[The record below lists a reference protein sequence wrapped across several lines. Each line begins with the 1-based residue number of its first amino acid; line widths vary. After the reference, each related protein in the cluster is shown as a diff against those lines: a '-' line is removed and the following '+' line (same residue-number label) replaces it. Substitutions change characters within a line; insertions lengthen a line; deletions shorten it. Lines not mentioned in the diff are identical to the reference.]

1 MKWSN
6 NHEMQINMYA
16 KVLER
21 LFFKENFPSV
31 TKFPLRD
38 ISFSINKYK
47 TIWNQLFLFSI
58 LIDWTMTQNFTN
70 YRQVS
75 CCSFQII

>member
-6 NHEMQINMYA
+6 NHEMQISMYA

-38 ISFSINKYK
+38 ISFSINKY
-47 TIWNQLFLFSI
+47 
-58 LIDWTMTQNFTN
+58 
-70 YRQVS
+70 
-75 CCSFQII
+75 

>member
-1 MKWSN
+1 MKGSN

-47 TIWNQLFLFSI
+47 
-58 LIDWTMTQNFTN
+58 
-70 YRQVS
+70 
-75 CCSFQII
+75 II

>member
-38 ISFSINKYK
+38 ISFSINIKLFE
-47 TIWNQLFLFSI
+47 NQIFLFSI
-58 LIDWTMTQNFTN
+58 LIEWTMTQNFTN

>member
-1 MKWSN
+1 MKWSD

-47 TIWNQLFLFSI
+47 TIWKSTIFVFH
-58 LIDWTMTQNFTN
+58 IDWVNHDSELYN
-70 YRQVS
+70 L
-75 CCSFQII
+75 

>member
-21 LFFKENFPSV
+21 LFFQK

-47 TIWNQLFLFSI
+47 TIWKSTIFVFH
-58 LIDWTMTQNFTN
+58 IDWVNHDSEL
-70 YRQVS
+70 YKL
-75 CCSFQII
+75 